1 MRNNKS
7 ICILG
12 GMGPQ
17 ASNYFYKL
25 LIEISERYFW
35 SKE

>member
-1 MRNNKS
+1 MKKA

-17 ASNYFYKL
+17 ASLYMYKS
-25 LIEISERYFW
+25 LIEISERCFW
-35 SKE
+35 GKK

>member
-1 MRNNKS
+1 MESNKT

-17 ASNYFYKL
+17 ASVYLYKL

-35 SKE
+35 CKK